1 MKRFSE
7 LKMKMNPGLLA
18 LFICTGFILLSLRGY
33 AAPDEGR
40 QFISKKITELQ
51 RQHSFEPF
59 TNVFILTGT
68 NSEEAISAV
77 VRKYSLLQTGPGLQA
92 ILATQP
98 DYIRLQVPAPDGQH
112 FFHLLLY
119 KQTISPGGLTILTG
133 SGQVPENIPVMVNYR
148 GRMEGNPESIAAFS
162 FSQNEMMGLFSDKD
176 GNYVLG
182 KMENNP
188 AGTHIVYNDKDL
200 VPASNLSCATNTTI
214 PVMPVN
220 LQKGGVQAMSVNCVN
235 WYWETDYDIFVG
247 KGSVANVTTYVN
259 GIFNQVSA
267 LYANDGMNIGLQTL
281 FIWDVTDPYTGPST
295 SNYLTQFGNYRTSF
309 AGDLANLL
317 GYNGGGGVAWLN
329 GFCAPNQ
336 FRMGYCGINSSYSSV
351 PTYSWTVE
359 VVAHEEGHL
368 FGSPHTHDCAWNG
381 NNTKIDACGDVAGYT
396 VSGCPQTS
404 PALPP
409 AGGTIMSYCHL
420 TGAGI
425 NFSNGFGPQPAA
437 LMLNEENTSPCLGSC
452 IFCPVPPQPG
462 VISGNTGP
470 CQGTSQTYSI
480 SSVAG
485 ATSYTWT
492 LPAGWSG
499 SSTSTSITVTV
510 GSTSGNVSVIANNA
524 CGGSPVRN
532 ETVNVSPVPS
542 QPGSI
547 SGNSVPCPNT
557 AYTYTVSP
565 LAGAANY
572 FWTLPAGWT
581 GSSSTNSIN
590 VVTGTSGGT
599 ISVYASNACGT
610 GPARN
615 RTLSLGVIP
624 PSPGS
629 ITVSGGGAK
638 VCPGDSRT
646 YSISQVNAAIAYT
659 WTPPAGGTVSA
670 GQGTTQ
676 ATITYGSG
684 FSVSD
689 SLRVTADNSCGSS
702 TPKAILIVRNNPVT
716 PGNISGLKNST
727 CNLSAVPYSVTQVN
741 GMTYNWSFNTGN
753 ATVTGGQGSNA
764 ITVDFAPAYTTGI
777 LSVSANN
784 ACGTSNAK
792 TLTVKSTPATPGA
805 ISGAATVCQNQQGV
819 PYAVSPVSGATV
831 YTWSGPSGSRFSDGM
846 TTSTTATF
854 VTTSPSVTV
863 NFKTTAGSIKVK
875 AGNTCGYSSFKS
887 KTVAFNCREGLATE
901 GGQPTLEIAPNPV
914 HEQLLI
920 SFLPTRPGNYSLR
933 IMDMTGRVLNE
944 QIGTSGSGIMNKKF
958 DTTVLSP
965 GIYQVALQTDAG
977 ITVKPFI
984 VY

>member
-1 MKRFSE
+1 
-7 LKMKMNPGLLA
+7 MNPGLRA
-18 LFICTGFILLSLRGY
+18 LFICTGFILLTPRSY
-33 AAPDEGR
+33 ALQDEGR
-40 QFISKKITELQ
+40 QFISKKITGIQ
-51 RQHSFEPF
+51 GQHAFESF
-59 TNVFILTGT
+59 TNVFSKAGT
-68 NSEEAISAV
+68 NNDEAVSAV
-77 VRKYSLLQTGPGLQA
+77 VRKYSILHTGPGLQT
-92 ILATQP
+92 ILDTQP
-98 DYIRLQVPAPDGQH
+98 EYISLQVPSPDGKY
-112 FFHLLLY
+112 FFDILLY

-133 SGQVPENIPVMVNYR
+133 SGQDPENLPVMVNYR
-148 GRMEGNPESIAAFS
+148 GRMDGNPESIAAFS
-162 FSQNEMMGLFSDKD
+162 FSQNEIMGMFSNKD

-188 AGTHIVYNDKDL
+188 AGNHIVYNDRDL
-200 VPASNLSCATNTTI
+200 VPSSGLSCATNTSV

-220 LQKGGVQAMSVNCVN
+220 LQKGGVQTMSVNCVN
-235 WYWETDYDIFVG
+235 WYWETDYDIFAG

-259 GIFNQVSA
+259 GIFNQVST

-281 FIWDVTDPYTGPST
+281 FIWDVADPYTGPST

-336 FRMGYCGINSSYSSV
+336 YRMGYCGINSSYSSV

-381 NNTKIDACGDVAGYT
+381 NNTKIDACGDVAGYP

-425 NFSNGFGPQPAA
+425 NFTLGFGPQPTA

-452 IFCPVPPQPG
+452 IFCPVPSQPG
-462 VISGNTGP
+462 IISGNTGP

-499 SSTSTSITVTV
+499 SSTTTSINVTV
-510 GSTSGNVSVIANNA
+510 GSTSGNVTVIANNA
-524 CGGSPVRN
+524 CGGSPARN
-532 ETVNVSPVPS
+532 ASVNVSPVPS

-557 AYTYTVSP
+557 AYTYTVSTV
-565 LAGAANY
+565 AGASVY
-572 FWTLPAGWT
+572 FWTLPAGWS

-599 ISVYASNACGT
+599 ISVYASNTCGT

-615 RTLSLGVIP
+615 RTLALGVIP
-624 PSPGS
+624 ATPGS

-638 VCPGDSRT
+638 VCPGDSRM

-659 WTPPAGGTVSA
+659 WIPPAGGTVSA

-684 FSVSD
+684 FTASD
-689 SLRVTADNSCGSS
+689 SLYVTADNSCGSS
-702 TPKAILIVRNNPVT
+702 APKAILVVRNNPAT
-716 PGNISGLKNST
+716 PGTISGLKNNT
-727 CNLSAVPYSVTQVN
+727 CNLSGVTYSVTQVN
-741 GMTYNWSFNTGN
+741 GITYNWGFNTGN
-753 ATVTGGQGSNA
+753 ATISGGQGSNA
-764 ITVDFAPAYTTGI
+764 ITADFAPAYTTGI
-777 LSVSANN
+777 LSVSATN
-784 ACGTSNAK
+784 ACGTSTAK

-805 ISGAATVCQNQQGV
+805 ISGATTVCQNQQGV
-819 PYAVSPVSGATV
+819 PYSISPVSGATV
-831 YTWSGPSGSRFSDGM
+831 YTWSGPSGSRFSDGI
-846 TTSTTATF
+846 TTSTTASF

-875 AGNTCGYSSFKS
+875 AGNFCGYGSSKS
-887 KTVAFNCREGLATE
+887 KTVSFNCREGFALA
-901 GGQPTLEIAPNPV
+901 GGPPALEISPNPV
-914 HEQLLI
+914 HDQLHI
-920 SFLPTRPGNYSLR
+920 TFLPDKPGNYFLR
-933 IMDMTGRVLNE
+933 VMDMTGRILHE
-944 QIGTSGSGIMNKKF
+944 QMGTSGTSRIDKQF

-965 GIYQVALQTDAG
+965 GIYQVALQTETG
-977 ITVKPFI
+977 ISVKPFI